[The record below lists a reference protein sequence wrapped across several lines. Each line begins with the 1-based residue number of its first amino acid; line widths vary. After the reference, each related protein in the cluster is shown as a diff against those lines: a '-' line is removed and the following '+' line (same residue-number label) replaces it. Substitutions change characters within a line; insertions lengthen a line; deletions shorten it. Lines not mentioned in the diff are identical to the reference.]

1 MFNSERLR
9 IARERRGLTQK
20 ALAEATE
27 LTSKTISNYEKVG
40 IFESI
45 ASDTMERISAVLGYP
60 IDFFRD
66 SSVPTLSLEAV
77 SFRAMSKLTA
87 QKRDSALGAGKLA
100 QELSAWID
108 EQFKLPK
115 PNVPDCSFD
124 GYSEPERAARAVR
137 ESWGIGELSISN
149 MIHLLEANGV
159 RVFSLAENCVEVD
172 AFSFWM
178 DDKPF
183 ILLNTMKTPERSRF
197 DAAHEL
203 GHLVL
208 HKHSTNNGRQAE
220 LDADRFASAFL
231 MPERSILASVPRIPS
246 LDLLISLKKNWKVS
260 LAALVRRTFDV
271 GLSTEWHY
279 RQLSIELARRGYR
292 TGEPQGISEREKS
305 LVLEKVFST
314 LRAQGVRRGE
324 VLKQLRFP
332 ADEASAL
339 TFNNS
344 FFMEAIDGGK
354 LAAQESRQRSSHL
367 RLVK

>member
-9 IARERRGLTQK
+9 IARERRGLTQR
-20 ALAEATE
+20 ALAEATD
-27 LTSKTISNYEKVG
+27 LTSKTISNYEKAG
-40 IFESI
+40 LFEAI

-60 IDFFRD
+60 IEFFRD
-66 SSVPTLSLEAV
+66 RDVPTLSPEAV
-77 SFRAMSKLTA
+77 SFRAMTKLTA

-137 ESWGIGELSISN
+137 ECWGVGELSISN
-149 MIHLLEANGV
+149 LIHLLEANGV

-178 DDKPF
+178 DNKPF
-183 ILLNTMKTPERSRF
+183 VLLNTMKTPERSRF

-220 LDADRFASAFL
+220 QDADRFASAFL
-231 MPERSILASVPRIPS
+231 MPERSVLASVPRMPS

-292 TGEPQGISEREKS
+292 TGEPQGMEEREKS
-305 LVLEKVFST
+305 LVLDKVFSA
-314 LRAQGVRRGE
+314 LRTKGVKRGE
-324 VLKQLRFP
+324 ILEQLKFP

-344 FFMEAIDGGK
+344 FFMEAINGGK
-354 LAAQESRQRSSHL
+354 LTALESERCSSHL